1 MVIDP
6 AVAWQS
12 LPPTAKVGHEESFAF
27 GTFVFQMR
35 RRLGLSAKKLAA
47 IADVEI
53 ADLVRSENN
62 PRHTPEVRTVYQLAR
77 YFEVSN
83 AKLLQVAGLAGPM
96 DPDLRSECARFVKQ
110 CRGPTRRTFGKSPA
124 LAQFVTALTA
134 EM

>member
-12 LPPTAKVGHEESFAF
+12 LPSTAEAGHEESFAF

-53 ADLVRSENN
+53 ADLVRSESD
-62 PRHTPEVRTVYQLAR
+62 PKHMPEVRTVYQLAR
-77 YFEVSN
+77 FFEVSN

-96 DPDLRSECARFVKQ
+96 DPALRSECARFVKE
-110 CRGPTRRTFGKSPA
+110 CSGPTRRAFGKSPA
-124 LAQFVTALTA
+124 LTKFVTALTD